1 MSLLTR
7 LEDIEIIM
15 SEINDNDLVI
25 STTGMISREVFYIKE
40 RTSNFY
46 MIGSMGLA
54 SSFGLGIAMINKSKR
69 VIVLDGDGSLL
80 MSLNTLPLPKYLG
93 ISNFLH
99 ICLDNGLYQSTGS
112 QKTISNSLDF
122 KLITKSMGYENSYL
136 IEGNQDELS
145 NLIRSIPESLS
156 FVNIKVSQDQNL
168 EVPRVSIEPEIISS
182 RFSEHCFEK

>member
-1 MSLLTR
+1 M
-7 LEDIEIIM
+7 
-15 SEINDNDLVI
+15 
-25 STTGMISREVFYIKE
+25 
-40 RTSNFY
+40 
-46 MIGSMGLA
+46 
-54 SSFGLGIAMINKSKR
+54 
-69 VIVLDGDGSLL
+69 
-80 MSLNTLPLPKYLG
+80 G